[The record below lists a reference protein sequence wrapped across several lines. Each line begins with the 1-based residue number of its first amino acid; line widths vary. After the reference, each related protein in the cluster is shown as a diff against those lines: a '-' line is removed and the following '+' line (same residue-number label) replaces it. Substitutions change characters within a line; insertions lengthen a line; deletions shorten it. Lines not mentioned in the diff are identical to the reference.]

1 MKNLF
6 IKILRWGLRLHSLF
20 HIIEFFSAIMESA
33 YLTALIAFT
42 AALIEILASI
52 YLPKE
57 HIHFKPIKS
66 DIHEECK
73 NN

>member
-20 HIIEFFSAIMESA
+20 HIIEFSSAIIESA

-42 AALIEILASI
+42 AALIGILASI
-52 YLPKE
+52 YLPRE
-57 HIHFKPIKS
+57 HIHFKGVIS
-66 DIHEECK
+66 DVHEKCD
-73 NN
+73 